1 MTSPK
6 SQVASSQAKLL
17 NIEEA
22 QTDMRHAYFGGAPG
36 VAASAVVWLVAG
48 SIGVFRGP
56 QAGVLAL
63 IFGGMLIHP
72 AAVLGSKILGRPGAH
87 ARNNPL
93 GPLALEGTVILLLGV
108 ILAFGLSRHR
118 VELFFPAMLIVIGG
132 RYLTFHTLYG
142 RRVYWFCGT
151 ALASLGLLAA
161 VREFPVAASTFG
173 GAVIEAAF
181 AGVVFV
187 QARRDGKNA

>member
-22 QTDMRHAYFGGAPG
+22 RTDMRHAYFGGAPG
-36 VAASAVVWLVAG
+36 LAASAVVWLVAG

-72 AAVLGSKILGRPGAH
+72 LAILGSKILGRPGAH

-108 ILAFGLSRHR
+108 ILAFGLSRYR

-151 ALASLGLLAA
+151 ALASLGLLAG

-181 AGVVFV
+181 AAVVFV
-187 QARRDGKNA
+187 QARRDCENT